1 MLIVYLLLNKVKKC
15 NYMAEY
21 SKDCKEMQLKT
32 KFCKKV
38 KKSIFHC
45 LSTGKKIQEQ
55 KK

>member
-1 MLIVYLLLNKVKKC
+1 
-15 NYMAEY
+15 MAEY
-21 SKDCKEMQLKT
+21 SKDCKEMQLNA

-38 KKSIFHC
+38 RKSIFHY